1 MKDIINNIEAKL
13 IKFIEKH
20 ELLKK
25 EVVLLKQEN
34 NIFSIDLKSKEKEI
48 SDLHEKIK
56 LINLTNSG
64 YTSDNDLKQTKMK
77 VNEYVREIDKCIAL
91 LNN

>member
-1 MKDIINNIEAKL
+1 VKDIINNIEAKL